1 MLPIQHLKREI
12 TFLIRYI
19 YIYIFNFVILKL
31 KLLGK
36 KRAKLPLMGTELQYK
51 ITYYENT

>member
-1 MLPIQHLKREI
+1 MSNMFHKMYAHKCVLVERFWIKR
-12 TFLIRYI
+12 
-19 YIYIFNFVILKL
+19 NFVILKL